1 MSDPFNSIRSL
12 VPKRSRRTL
21 VDERC
26 FDYDIGQAIPVE
38 FRDMVP
44 GDNFKIYFN
53 VINRFKPLVSPT
65 MGKLDF
71 WVFYFFVPY
80 RNLDSNFERGITGG
94 DDEDLDEEG
103 NPISFDYTFPTLG
116 SDFSS
121 SDVQTV
127 KKYSLLD
134 YAGLPVGLK
143 TDSAIAKLTT
153 DYYVRAYHSIYNE
166 WFRDENLQR
175 KRKLMVTKRD
185 FDDSIAPSTDVDKE
199 EYGIFNVAWK
209 KDYFTSA
216 LLSQQKGIAPSLP
229 LSGQLPVWTSLATFG
244 SSKESSGGSINFVDS
259 LQYRNMATPSQSIG
273 RFLTTFQTSN
283 SDELNVLSPNSFAR
297 IATKDNVGNPIPE
310 DPKSSFFVRLQDGT
324 TFDVSEL
331 RTVIQIQ
338 KILERAN
345 RTGSRYT
352 EYLRSFF
359 SVSPKDSR
367 LQRPEFIGARKVPVV
382 INEVL
387 QTSET
392 TDTSA
397 QGTQAGHGISVAS
410 NYVGKYFAEEYGCLV
425 GIAFCR
431 PTPLYTQGINRQWFK
446 KSRYDFYLPQLCNL
460 SEQGIYA
467 GELYVDNT
475 DADTGIWGFQGR
487 WNEMRAGTS
496 LACGAMRDTYAYW
509 NFSRHFDKRPELDS
523 DFIEC
528 KPAETKKIYAV
539 QSEPGIIC
547 QFATVLDAVRPI
559 TAYPEPGR
567 MDHDM

>member
-21 VDERC
+21 VDERS

-53 VINRFKPLVSPT
+53 VINRFKPLVSPV

-71 WVFYFFVPY
+71 WAFYFFVPY
-80 RNLDSNFERGITGG
+80 RNLDPNFERGITGG

-103 NPISFDYTFPTLG
+103 NPVAFDYSFPSIG
-116 SDFSS
+116 SNFSDA
-121 SDVQTV
+121 DVQTV
-127 KKYSLLD
+127 KKYSLMD
-134 YAGLPVGLK
+134 YAGLPIGL
-143 TDSAIAKLTT
+143 TSNSPIAKMCT
-153 DYYVRAYHSIYNE
+153 DYFIRAYHSIYNE

-185 FDDSIAPSTDVDKE
+185 FDNSLVPSTTVDQE

-229 LSGQLPVWTSLATFG
+229 LSGELPVWFDYKQVG
-244 SSKESSGGSINFVDS
+244 SSNGDPLPANGTNFLNAS
-259 LQYRNMATPSQSIG
+259 YSPTG
-273 RFLTTFQTSN
+273 SN
-283 SDELNVLSPNSFAR
+283 SGDKRAYAWAASDPDGTVRILSP
-297 IATKDNVGNPIPE
+297 KDLKVK
-310 DPKSSFFVRLQDGT
+310 DSDTSMLSVKLADAT

-387 QTSET
+387 QTSQT
-392 TDTSA
+392 TDSSA

-425 GIAFCR
+425 GIVFCR
-431 PTPLYTQGINRQWFK
+431 PTPLYTQGVNRQWLK

-460 SEQGIYA
+460 SEQGVYA

-475 DADTGIWGFQGR
+475 EDDTKIWGFQGR

-496 LACGAMRDTYAYW
+496 LACGAMRDTYAFW
-509 NFSRHFDKRPELDS
+509 NFSRHFDKRPELDA

-528 KPAETKKIYAV
+528 KPGESKKIYAV

-547 QFATVLDAVRPI
+547 QFATILDAVRPI

>member
-21 VDERC
+21 VDERS

-53 VINRFKPLVSPT
+53 VINRFKPLVSPV

-80 RNLDSNFERGITGG
+80 RILDPNFERGITGG

-103 NPISFDYTFPTLG
+103 NPVAFDYTFPTIG
-116 SDFSS
+116 SAFSDT
-121 SDVQTV
+121 DVQTV
-127 KKYSLLD
+127 KKYSLMD
-134 YAGLPVGLK
+134 YAGLPVGL
-143 TDSAIAKLTT
+143 TSNSPIAKMCT
-153 DYYVRAYHSIYNE
+153 DYFIRAYHASFNE

-175 KRKLMVTKRD
+175 KRKLVVTKRD
-185 FDDSIAPSTDVDKE
+185 FDSSVTPSTDVGKE

-229 LSGQLPVWTSLATFG
+229 LSGQLPVYTYYVDKGKAYTSVPSPTLQRHDYVDNATKFD
-244 SSKESSGGSINFVDS
+244 KTIFFADKASGGSTAANI
-259 LQYRNMATPSQSIG
+259 
-273 RFLTTFQTSN
+273 
-283 SDELNVLSPNSFAR
+283 LSPRNFAPNY
-297 IATKDNVGNPIPE
+297 ADGKGNI
-310 DPKSSFFVRLQDGT
+310 SSAFYVKLEDGT

-331 RTVIQIQ
+331 RTVIQVQ

-387 QTSET
+387 QTSQT
-392 TDTSA
+392 TDSSA

-431 PTPLYTQGINRQWFK
+431 PTPLYTQGVNRQWFK

-460 SEQGIYA
+460 SEQGIYS

-475 DADTGIWGFQGR
+475 EADTKIWGFQGR

-496 LACGAMRDTYAYW
+496 LACGSMRDTYAYW
-509 NFSRHFDKRPELDS
+509 NFSRHFDSRPELDA

-528 KPAETKKIYAV
+528 KPSESKKIYAV

-547 QFATVLDAVRPI
+547 QFATILDAVRPI

>member
-1 MSDPFNSIRSL
+1 MNDPFNSIRSL

-21 VDERC
+21 VDERS

-53 VINRFKPLVSPT
+53 VINRFKPLVSPV

-71 WVFYFFVPY
+71 WAFYFFVPY

-103 NPISFDYTFPTLG
+103 NPVAFDYAFPSIG
-116 SDFSS
+116 SRFSDT
-121 SDVQTV
+121 DVQTV
-127 KKYSLLD
+127 KKYSLMD
-134 YAGLPVGLK
+134 YAGLPIGL
-143 TDSAIAKLTT
+143 TSNSPIAKMCT
-153 DYYVRAYHSIYNE
+153 DYFIRAYHSIYNE

-185 FDDSIAPSTDVDKE
+185 FDNSLVPSTTVDQE

-216 LLSQQKGIAPSLP
+216 LLSQQKGVAPSLP
-229 LSGQLPVWTSLATFG
+229 LSGELPVWFNYKQVGTSNGDPLPANGTNFLNASYSPTGSNSGDKRAYAWAASSSDAT
-244 SSKESSGGSINFVDS
+244 V
-259 LQYRNMATPSQSIG
+259 
-273 RFLTTFQTSN
+273 RFLSPKDLKVNDSDTSM
-283 SDELNVLSPNSFAR
+283 LSVKLAD
-297 IATKDNVGNPIPE
+297 A
-310 DPKSSFFVRLQDGT
+310 T

-387 QTSET
+387 QTSQT
-392 TDTSA
+392 TDSSA

-410 NYVGKYFAEEYGCLV
+410 NYVGKYFADEYGCLV
-425 GIAFCR
+425 GIVFCR
-431 PTPLYTQGINRQWFK
+431 PTPLYTQGVNRQWFK

-467 GELYVDNT
+467 GEIYVDNT
-475 DADTGIWGFQGR
+475 EDDTKIWGFQGR

-509 NFSRHFDKRPELDS
+509 NFSRHFDSRPELDA

-528 KPAETKKIYAV
+528 KPSESKKIYAV

-547 QFATVLDAVRPI
+547 QFATILDAVRPI

>member
-21 VDERC
+21 VDERS

-53 VINRFKPLVSPT
+53 VINRFKPLVSPV

-80 RNLDSNFERGITGG
+80 RNLDVNFERGITGG
-94 DDEDLDEEG
+94 DDEDLDDEG
-103 NPISFDYTFPTLG
+103 NPVAFDYTFPSIG
-116 SDFSS
+116 SNFS
-121 SDVQTV
+121 DTNVQTV
-127 KKYSLLD
+127 KKYSLMD
-134 YAGLPVGLK
+134 YAGLPIGL
-143 TDSAIAKLTT
+143 TSNSPIAKMCT
-153 DYYVRAYHSIYNE
+153 DYFIRAYHSIYNE

-185 FDDSIAPSTDVDKE
+185 FDDSIAPSTTVDEE

-229 LSGQLPVWTSLATFG
+229 LSGQLPVWTSFG
-244 SSKESSGGSINFVDS
+244 VGSRTDTSSIVGNMSYFYSNVMIPSGESSGDNW
-259 LQYRNMATPSQSIG
+259 
-273 RFLTTFQTSN
+273 LTGLAST
-283 SDELNVLSPNSFAR
+283 EHPKKLPVLSP
-297 IATKDNVGNPIPE
+297 KDFKNNKIDGDGN
-310 DPKSSFFVRLQDGT
+310 FFVKLEDGT

-359 SVSPKDSR
+359 SVSPKDAR

-387 QTSET
+387 QTSQT

-431 PTPLYTQGINRQWFK
+431 PTPLYTQGVNRQWFK

-475 DADTGIWGFQGR
+475 EDDTKIWGFQGR

-509 NFSRHFDKRPELDS
+509 NFSRHFDNRPELDA

-528 KPAETKKIYAV
+528 KPGESKKIYAV

-547 QFATVLDAVRPI
+547 QFATILDAVRPI

>member
-21 VDERC
+21 VDERS

-44 GDNFKIYFN
+44 GDNFKVYFN
-53 VINRFKPLVSPT
+53 VINRFKPLVSPV

-71 WVFYFFVPY
+71 WAFYFFVPY
-80 RNLDSNFERGITGG
+80 RNLDPNFERGITGG

-103 NPISFDYTFPTLG
+103 NPVAFDYTFPSIG
-116 SDFSS
+116 SNFS
-121 SDVQTV
+121 DANVQIV
-127 KKYSLLD
+127 KKYSLMD
-134 YAGLPVGLK
+134 YAGLPIGL
-143 TDSAIAKLTT
+143 TSNSPIAKMCT
-153 DYYVRAYHSIYNE
+153 DYFIRAYHSIYNE

-185 FDDSIAPSTDVDKE
+185 FDNSLVPSTAVDEE

-229 LSGQLPVWTSLATFG
+229 LSGDLPVYFSVGNTIPTDDTPVFATSYYPSGVSLNSPNQAATR
-244 SSKESSGGSINFVDS
+244 SGVSVVAGGAGFKTYVDS
-259 LQYRNMATPSQSIG
+259 RVT
-273 RFLTTFQTSN
+273 
-283 SDELNVLSPNSFAR
+283 VPNSAV
-297 IATKDNVGNPIPE
+297 KGNPST
-310 DPKSSFFVRLQDGT
+310 SSSVVNGLVRLNDGT

-387 QTSET
+387 QTSQT
-392 TDTSA
+392 TDSSA
-397 QGTQAGHGISVAS
+397 QGTQAGHGISIAS

-425 GIAFCR
+425 GIVFCR
-431 PTPLYTQGINRQWFK
+431 PTPLYTQGVNRQWFK

-475 DADTGIWGFQGR
+475 EDDTKIWGFQGR

-509 NFSRHFDKRPELDS
+509 NFSRHFDSRPELDA

-528 KPAETKKIYAV
+528 KPSESKKIYAV

-547 QFATVLDAVRPI
+547 QFATILDAVRPI

>member
-21 VDERC
+21 VDERS

-53 VINRFKPLVSPT
+53 VINRFKPLVSPV

-71 WVFYFFVPY
+71 WAFYFFVPY

-94 DDEDLDEEG
+94 DDEDLDDEG
-103 NPISFDYTFPTLG
+103 NPVAFDYTFPGIG
-116 SDFSS
+116 SNFS
-121 SDVQTV
+121 DTNVQTV
-127 KKYSLLD
+127 KKYSLMD
-134 YAGLPVGLK
+134 YAGLPIGL
-143 TDSAIAKLTT
+143 TSNSPIAKMCT
-153 DYYVRAYHSIYNE
+153 DYFIRAYHSIYNE

-185 FDDSIAPSTDVDKE
+185 FDNSLVPSTTVDEE

-229 LSGQLPVWTSLATFG
+229 LSGDLPVYFSVGNTIPTDDTPVFATSYYP
-244 SSKESSGGSINFVDS
+244 SGVSLNSPNQASTRSGVSVVAGGTGFKTYVDS
-259 LQYRNMATPSQSIG
+259 RVT
-273 RFLTTFQTSN
+273 
-283 SDELNVLSPNSFAR
+283 VPNSGV
-297 IATKDNVGNPIPE
+297 KG
-310 DPKSSFFVRLQDGT
+310 DPGTSSSVVNGLVRLNDGT

-387 QTSET
+387 QTSQT
-392 TDTSA
+392 TDSSA

-425 GIAFCR
+425 GIVFCR
-431 PTPLYTQGINRQWFK
+431 PTPLYTQGVNRQWFK

-475 DADTGIWGFQGR
+475 EDDTKIWGFQGR

-509 NFSRHFDKRPELDS
+509 NFSRHFDSRPELDA

-528 KPAETKKIYAV
+528 KPSESKKIYAV

-547 QFATVLDAVRPI
+547 QFATILDAVRPI

>member
-21 VDERC
+21 VDERS

-53 VINRFKPLVSPT
+53 VINRFKPLVSPV

-103 NPISFDYTFPTLG
+103 NPVAFDYTFPCIG
-116 SDFSS
+116 SNFS
-121 SDVQTV
+121 DTNVQTV
-127 KKYSLLD
+127 KKYSLMD
-134 YAGLPVGLK
+134 YAGLPVGL
-143 TDSAIAKLTT
+143 TSNSPIAKMCT
-153 DYYVRAYHSIYNE
+153 DYFIRAYHSIYNE

-185 FDDSIAPSTDVDKE
+185 FDDSLVPSTTVDEE

-229 LSGQLPVWTSLATFG
+229 LSGQLPVYTSFG
-244 SSKESSGGSINFVDS
+244 VGSKTDSSVIAGNLSYLYTNVMVPSGAASGD
-259 LQYRNMATPSQSIG
+259 AW
-273 RFLTTFQTSN
+273 LTGISTTEN
-283 SDELNVLSPNSFAR
+283 TKKAPILSP
-297 IATKDNVGNPIPE
+297 KDFKNNKLEGDGN
-310 DPKSSFFVRLQDGT
+310 FFVKLEDGT

-387 QTSET
+387 QTSQT

-431 PTPLYTQGINRQWFK
+431 PTPLYTQGVNRQWLK

-475 DADTGIWGFQGR
+475 DKDTEIWGFQGR

-496 LACGAMRDTYAYW
+496 LACGSMRDTYAYW
-509 NFSRHFDKRPELDS
+509 NFSRHFDSRPELDA

-528 KPAETKKIYAV
+528 KPSESKKIYAV

-547 QFATVLDAVRPI
+547 QFATILDAVRPI

>member
-21 VDERC
+21 VDERS

-38 FRDMVP
+38 LRDMVP

-53 VINRFKPLVSPT
+53 VINRFKPLVSPV

-71 WVFYFFVPY
+71 WAFYFFVPY

-94 DDEDLDEEG
+94 DDEDLDDEG
-103 NPISFDYTFPTLG
+103 NPVAFDYTFPSIG
-116 SDFSS
+116 SSFSDA
-121 SDVQTV
+121 DVQTV
-127 KKYSLLD
+127 KKYSLMD
-134 YAGLPVGLK
+134 YAGLPIGL
-143 TDSAIAKLTT
+143 TSNSPIAKMCT
-153 DYYVRAYHSIYNE
+153 DYFIRAYHSIYNE

-185 FDDSIAPSTDVDKE
+185 FDNSIVPSTDVDKE

-229 LSGQLPVWTSLATFG
+229 LSGDLPVYFSVGNTIPSVDTPVFATSYYPNGVSLNSPNQAATRAGVSVLA
-244 SSKESSGGSINFVDS
+244 GGNGFKTYVDS
-259 LQYRNMATPSQSIG
+259 RVT
-273 RFLTTFQTSN
+273 
-283 SDELNVLSPNSFAR
+283 VPNSG
-297 IATKDNVGNPIPE
+297 VQG
-310 DPKSSFFVRLQDGT
+310 DPGTSSSVVNGLVRLNDGT

-387 QTSET
+387 QTSQT
-392 TDTSA
+392 TDSSA

-425 GIAFCR
+425 GIVFCR
-431 PTPLYTQGINRQWFK
+431 PTPLYTQGVNRQWFK

-475 DADTGIWGFQGR
+475 EDDTAIWGFQGR

-509 NFSRHFDKRPELDS
+509 NFSRHFDSRPELDA

-528 KPAETKKIYAV
+528 KPSESKKIYAV

-547 QFATVLDAVRPI
+547 QFATILDAVRPI

>member
-12 VPKRSRRTL
+12 VPKRSRRTI
-21 VDERC
+21 VDEKS

-38 FRDMVP
+38 CRDCVP
-44 GDNFKIYFN
+44 GDNLKIYFN

-80 RNLDSNFERGITGG
+80 RNLDTNFERGITGG

-103 NPISFDYTFPTLG
+103 NPVAFDYKFPTLADSFG
-116 SDFSS
+116 DSS
-121 SDVQTV
+121 PQTV

-134 YAGLPVGLK
+134 YLSLPVGL
-143 TDSAIAKLTT
+143 TSNSAIAKMCT
-153 DYYVRAYHSIYNE
+153 DYYIRAYNSIYNE

-185 FDDSIAPSTDVDKE
+185 FDSSLTPSTDTDKE
-199 EYGIFNVAWK
+199 NYGIFNVAWK

-229 LSGQLPVWTSLATFG
+229 LSGMLPISTDLVLKAANLSGRIADANFSEWTLPDG
-244 SSKESSGGSINFVDS
+244 SSRYYVNGFKEDASPSRPISVVNPGQFQYEGSPGS
-259 LQYRNMATPSQSIG
+259 H
-273 RFLTTFQTSN
+273 
-283 SDELNVLSPNSFAR
+283 
-297 IATKDNVGNPIPE
+297 
-310 DPKSSFFVRLQDGT
+310 FFVKLEDGT

-392 TDTSA
+392 TNSSA
-397 QGTQAGHGISVAS
+397 QGTQSGHGINIAS
-410 NYVGKYFAEEYGCLV
+410 NYVGKYFVEEYGCLM

-431 PTPLYTQGINRQWFK
+431 PTPLYTQGISRQWFK
-446 KSRYDFYLPQLCNL
+446 QSRYDFYLPQLCNL
-460 SEQGIYA
+460 SEQGVYA
-467 GELYVDNT
+467 GEIYVDNT
-475 DADTGIWGFQGR
+475 EADTEIWGFQGR

-496 LACGAMRDTYAYW
+496 FACGAMRDTYAYW
-509 NFSRHFDKRPELDS
+509 NFSRHFDERPQLDA

>member
-1 MSDPFNSIRSL
+1 MSDPFTSIRSL

-21 VDERC
+21 VDERS

-53 VINRFKPLVSPT
+53 VINRFKPLVSPV

-80 RNLDSNFERGITGG
+80 RILDINFERGITGG

-103 NPISFDYTFPTLG
+103 NPVSFDYTFPTIG
-116 SDFSS
+116 SAFSDD
-121 SDVQTV
+121 DVQTV
-127 KKYSLLD
+127 KKYSLMD
-134 YAGLPVGLK
+134 YAGLPVGL
-143 TDSAIAKLTT
+143 TSNSPIAKMCT
-153 DYYVRAYHSIYNE
+153 DYFIRAYHASFNE

-185 FDDSIAPSTDVDKE
+185 FDNFVTPSTDVDKE

-229 LSGQLPVWTSLATFG
+229 LSGQLPVYTYYVDKGNAYTTVG
-244 SSKESSGGSINFVDS
+244 SSHTLDRYDFVDD
-259 LQYRNMATPSQSIG
+259 ATKFDKTILFASKA
-273 RFLTTFQTSN
+273 
-283 SDELNVLSPNSFAR
+283 SDGSRAANILSPKNFAPNYADGKGNINSAFYV
-297 IATKDNVGNPIPE
+297 KLE
-310 DPKSSFFVRLQDGT
+310 DGT

-331 RTVIQIQ
+331 RTVIQVQ

-387 QTSET
+387 QTSQT
-392 TDTSA
+392 TDSSA

-431 PTPLYTQGINRQWFK
+431 PTPLYTQGVNRQWIK

-460 SEQGIYA
+460 SEQGIYS

-475 DADTGIWGFQGR
+475 DKDTEIWGFQGR

-496 LACGAMRDTYAYW
+496 LACGSMRDTYAYW
-509 NFSRHFDKRPELDS
+509 NFSRHFDSRPELDA

-528 KPAETKKIYAV
+528 KPSESKKIYAV

-547 QFATVLDAVRPI
+547 QFATILDAVRPI

>member
-21 VDERC
+21 VDERS

-44 GDNFKIYFN
+44 GDNFRIYFN
-53 VINRFKPLVSPT
+53 VINRFKPLVSPV
-65 MGKLDF
+65 MGRLDF
-71 WVFYFFVPY
+71 WAFYFFVPY

-103 NPISFDYTFPTLG
+103 NPIAFDYTFPSIG
-116 SDFSS
+116 SNFLDT
-121 SDVQTV
+121 DVQTV
-127 KKYSLLD
+127 KKYSLMD
-134 YAGLPVGLK
+134 YSGLPVGL
-143 TDSAIAKLTT
+143 TSNSPIAKMCT
-153 DYYVRAYHSIYNE
+153 DYFIRAYHSIYNE

-185 FDDSIAPSTDVDKE
+185 FDNSLVPSTTVDQE

-229 LSGQLPVWTSLATFG
+229 LSGDLPVYFSVGNTIPTDDTPVFATSYYP
-244 SSKESSGGSINFVDS
+244 SGVSLNSPNQASTRAGVSVVAGGTGFKTYVDS
-259 LQYRNMATPSQSIG
+259 RVT
-273 RFLTTFQTSN
+273 
-283 SDELNVLSPNSFAR
+283 VPNSGV
-297 IATKDNVGNPIPE
+297 KG
-310 DPKSSFFVRLQDGT
+310 DPGTSSSVVNGLVRLNDGT

-367 LQRPEFIGARKVPVV
+367 LQRPEFIGARKVPVI

-387 QTSET
+387 QTSQT

-397 QGTQAGHGISVAS
+397 QGTQAGHGISIAS

-425 GIAFCR
+425 GIIFCR
-431 PTPLYTQGINRQWFK
+431 PTPLYTQGVNRQWFK

-475 DADTGIWGFQGR
+475 EDDTKIWGFQGR

-509 NFSRHFDKRPELDS
+509 NFSRHFDSRPELDA

-528 KPAETKKIYAV
+528 KPSESKKIYAV

-547 QFATVLDAVRPI
+547 QFATILDAVRPI

>member
-21 VDERC
+21 VDERS

-53 VINRFKPLVSPT
+53 VINRFKPLVSPV

-71 WVFYFFVPY
+71 WAFYFFVPY

-103 NPISFDYTFPTLG
+103 NPVAFDYAFPSIG
-116 SDFSS
+116 SNFS
-121 SDVQTV
+121 DANVQTV
-127 KKYSLLD
+127 KKYSLMD
-134 YAGLPVGLK
+134 YAGLPIGL
-143 TDSAIAKLTT
+143 TSNSPIAKMCT
-153 DYYVRAYHSIYNE
+153 DYFIRAYHSIYNE

-185 FDDSIAPSTDVDKE
+185 FDNSVVPSTTVDQE

-216 LLSQQKGIAPSLP
+216 LLTQQKGIAPSLP
-229 LSGQLPVWTSLATFG
+229 LSGSLPVYWNANPDGITTGTFLGVQSSKASFDYGTTNIGANRTETKAGVNTDNAFKDTALYFRNTNVRTDFG
-244 SSKESSGGSINFVDS
+244 SLLAGQVKLE
-259 LQYRNMATPSQSIG
+259 
-273 RFLTTFQTSN
+273 
-283 SDELNVLSPNSFAR
+283 
-297 IATKDNVGNPIPE
+297 
-310 DPKSSFFVRLQDGT
+310 DGT

-387 QTSET
+387 QTSQT
-392 TDTSA
+392 TDSSA

-425 GIAFCR
+425 GIVFCR
-431 PTPLYTQGINRQWFK
+431 PTPLYTQGVNRQWFK

-460 SEQGIYA
+460 SEQGIYS

-475 DADTGIWGFQGR
+475 EDDTKIWGFQGR

-509 NFSRHFDKRPELDS
+509 NFSRHFDSRPELDA

-528 KPAETKKIYAV
+528 KPSESKKIYAV

-547 QFATVLDAVRPI
+547 QFATILDAVRPI

>member
-21 VDERC
+21 VDERS

-53 VINRFKPLVSPT
+53 VINRFKPLVSPV

-71 WVFYFFVPY
+71 WAFYFFVPY
-80 RNLDSNFERGITGG
+80 RNLDVNFERGITGG

-103 NPISFDYTFPTLG
+103 NPVAFDYTFPSIG
-116 SDFSS
+116 SNFS
-121 SDVQTV
+121 DANVQIV
-127 KKYSLLD
+127 KKYSLMD
-134 YAGLPVGLK
+134 YAGLPIGL
-143 TDSAIAKLTT
+143 TSNSPIAKMCT
-153 DYYVRAYHSIYNE
+153 DYFIRAYHSIYNE

-185 FDDSIAPSTDVDKE
+185 FDNSLVPSTTVDEE

-229 LSGQLPVWTSLATFG
+229 LSGQLPVYTSLVADAGGSVVLTSGTSSDFIAKFTANSQDFSGKKLLTTISG
-244 SSKESSGGSINFVDS
+244 SSSGSSARAFN
-259 LQYRNMATPSQSIG
+259 PSD
-273 RFLTTFQTSN
+273 FN
-283 SDELNVLSPNSFAR
+283 
-297 IATKDNVGNPIPE
+297 GNG
-310 DPKSSFFVRLQDGT
+310 DFFVKLQDGT
-324 TFDVSEL
+324 TFDVAEL

-387 QTSET
+387 QTSQT
-392 TDTSA
+392 TDSSA
-397 QGTQAGHGISVAS
+397 QGTQAGHGISIAS

-425 GIAFCR
+425 GIIFCR
-431 PTPLYTQGINRQWFK
+431 PTPLYTQGVNRQWFK

-475 DADTGIWGFQGR
+475 EDDTKIWGFQGR

-509 NFSRHFDKRPELDS
+509 NFSRHFDSRPELDA

-528 KPAETKKIYAV
+528 KPSESKKIYAV

-547 QFATVLDAVRPI
+547 QFATILDAVRPI

>member
-21 VDERC
+21 VDERS

-53 VINRFKPLVSPT
+53 VINRFKPLVSPV

-71 WVFYFFVPY
+71 WAFYFFVPY

-94 DDEDLDEEG
+94 DDEDLDDEG
-103 NPISFDYTFPTLG
+103 NPVAFDYSFPSIG
-116 SDFSS
+116 SSFSDT
-121 SDVQTV
+121 DVQTV
-127 KKYSLLD
+127 KKYSLMD
-134 YAGLPVGLK
+134 YAGLPIGL
-143 TDSAIAKLTT
+143 TSNSPIAKMCT
-153 DYYVRAYHSIYNE
+153 DYFIRAYHSIYNE

-185 FDDSIAPSTDVDKE
+185 FDNSIAPSTTVDQE

-229 LSGQLPVWTSLATFG
+229 LSGELPVWFNYKQVG
-244 SSKESSGGSINFVDS
+244 
-259 LQYRNMATPSQSIG
+259 
-273 RFLTTFQTSN
+273 TSN
-283 SDELNVLSPNSFAR
+283 NSPLPANGTNFLNASYSPTGSNSGDKRAYAFSVGDSDGSVRILSP
-297 IATKDNVGNPIPE
+297 KDLKVK
-310 DPKSSFFVRLQDGT
+310 DSDTSMLSVRLADAT

-387 QTSET
+387 QTSQT
-392 TDTSA
+392 TDSSA

-425 GIAFCR
+425 GIVFCR
-431 PTPLYTQGINRQWFK
+431 PTPLYTQGVNRQWFK

-475 DADTGIWGFQGR
+475 DKDIEIWGFQGR

-509 NFSRHFDKRPELDS
+509 NFSRHFDSRPELDA

-528 KPAETKKIYAV
+528 KPSESKKIYAV

-547 QFATVLDAVRPI
+547 QFATILDAVRPI

>member
-21 VDERC
+21 VDERS

-53 VINRFKPLVSPT
+53 VINRFKPLVSPV

-71 WVFYFFVPY
+71 LVFYFFVPY

-103 NPISFDYTFPTLG
+103 NPVAFDYTFPSIG
-116 SDFSS
+116 SNFS
-121 SDVQTV
+121 DTNVQTV
-127 KKYSLLD
+127 KKYSLMD
-134 YAGLPVGLK
+134 YAGLPIGL
-143 TDSAIAKLTT
+143 TSNSPIAKMCT
-153 DYYVRAYHSIYNE
+153 DYFIRAYHSIYNE

-185 FDDSIAPSTDVDKE
+185 FDNSLVPSTTVDEE

-229 LSGQLPVWTSLATFG
+229 LSGELPVWFNYKRVGTSNGDPLPANGTNFLNLAYSPTGSNSGDKRSYAFQASSPDASVYFLSPRDLKVKDDDTSL
-244 SSKESSGGSINFVDS
+244 
-259 LQYRNMATPSQSIG
+259 
-273 RFLTTFQTSN
+273 
-283 SDELNVLSPNSFAR
+283 LSVKLAD
-297 IATKDNVGNPIPE
+297 A
-310 DPKSSFFVRLQDGT
+310 T

-387 QTSET
+387 QTSQT

-431 PTPLYTQGINRQWFK
+431 PTPLYTQGVNRQWFK

-475 DADTGIWGFQGR
+475 DKDTEIWGFQGR

-509 NFSRHFDKRPELDS
+509 NFSRHFDSRPELDA

-528 KPAETKKIYAV
+528 KPSESKKIYAV

-547 QFATVLDAVRPI
+547 QFATILDAVRPI

>member
-21 VDERC
+21 VDERS

-53 VINRFKPLVSPT
+53 VINRFKPLVSPV

-103 NPISFDYTFPTLG
+103 NPVAFDYAFPSIG
-116 SDFSS
+116 SNFS
-121 SDVQTV
+121 DTNVQTV
-127 KKYSLLD
+127 KKYSLMD
-134 YAGLPVGLK
+134 YAGLPVGL
-143 TDSAIAKLTT
+143 TSNSPIAKMCT
-153 DYYVRAYHSIYNE
+153 DYFIRAYHNIYNE

-185 FDDSIAPSTDVDKE
+185 FDNSLVPSTTVDQE

-229 LSGQLPVWTSLATFG
+229 LSGDLPVYFSVGSEIPSVDTDVYATSYYSNGVSLNSPNQAGTRSGVSVLA
-244 SSKESSGGSINFVDS
+244 GGTGFKTYVDS
-259 LQYRNMATPSQSIG
+259 RVTI
-273 RFLTTFQTSN
+273 
-283 SDELNVLSPNSFAR
+283 PNSGV
-297 IATKDNVGNPIPE
+297 KGNPAT
-310 DPKSSFFVRLQDGT
+310 SSAVVNGLVRLNDGT

-387 QTSET
+387 QTSQT

-431 PTPLYTQGINRQWFK
+431 PTPLYTQGVNRQWFK

-475 DADTGIWGFQGR
+475 DKDIEIWGFQGR

-509 NFSRHFDKRPELDS
+509 NFSRHFDSRPELDA

-528 KPAETKKIYAV
+528 KPSESKKIYAV

-547 QFATVLDAVRPI
+547 QFATILDAVRPI

>member
-21 VDERC
+21 VDERS

-53 VINRFKPLVSPT
+53 VINRFKPLVSPV

-71 WVFYFFVPY
+71 WAFYFFVPY

-103 NPISFDYTFPTLG
+103 NPVAFDYSFPSIG
-116 SDFSS
+116 SNFSDA
-121 SDVQTV
+121 DVQTV
-127 KKYSLLD
+127 KKYSLMD
-134 YAGLPVGLK
+134 YAGLPVGL
-143 TDSAIAKLTT
+143 TSNSPIAKMCT
-153 DYYVRAYHSIYNE
+153 DYFIRAYHSIYND

-175 KRKLMVTKRD
+175 KRKLKVTKRD
-185 FDDSIAPSTDVDKE
+185 FDDSLVPSTTVDEE

-229 LSGQLPVWTSLATFG
+229 LSGQLPVYTSFG
-244 SSKESSGGSINFVDS
+244 VGSKTDTSSIAGNLSYLFSNVMVPSGASSGDDW
-259 LQYRNMATPSQSIG
+259 
-273 RFLTTFQTSN
+273 LTGISTT
-283 SDELNVLSPNSFAR
+283 EHPKKAPILSP
-297 IATKDNVGNPIPE
+297 KDFKNNKLDGDGN
-310 DPKSSFFVRLQDGT
+310 FFVKLEDGT

-387 QTSET
+387 QTSQT
-392 TDTSA
+392 TDSSA

-425 GIAFCR
+425 GIVFCR
-431 PTPLYTQGINRQWFK
+431 PTPLYTQGVNRQWFK

-475 DADTGIWGFQGR
+475 DKDTEIWGFQGR

-509 NFSRHFDKRPELDS
+509 NFSRHFDSRPELDA

-528 KPAETKKIYAV
+528 KPSESKKIYAV

-547 QFATVLDAVRPI
+547 QFATILDAVRPI

>member
-21 VDERC
+21 VDERS

-53 VINRFKPLVSPT
+53 VINRFKPLVSPV

-71 WVFYFFVPY
+71 WAFYFFVPY
-80 RNLDSNFERGITGG
+80 RNLDPNFERGITGG

-103 NPISFDYTFPTLG
+103 NPVAFDYTFPGIG
-116 SDFSS
+116 SNFS
-121 SDVQTV
+121 DTNVQTV
-127 KKYSLLD
+127 KKYSLMD
-134 YAGLPVGLK
+134 YAGLPVGL
-143 TDSAIAKLTT
+143 TSNSPIAKMCT
-153 DYYVRAYHSIYNE
+153 DYFIRAYHSIYNE

-185 FDDSIAPSTDVDKE
+185 FDDSITPSTTVDQE

-229 LSGQLPVWTSLATFG
+229 LSGDLPVYFSVGNDIPSVDTDVYATSYYQNGVSLNSPNQAATRSGVSVLA
-244 SSKESSGGSINFVDS
+244 GGTGFKTYVDS
-259 LQYRNMATPSQSIG
+259 RVS
-273 RFLTTFQTSN
+273 
-283 SDELNVLSPNSFAR
+283 VPNSGV
-297 IATKDNVGNPIPE
+297 KG
-310 DPKSSFFVRLQDGT
+310 DPSTSSSVVNGLVRLNDGT

-359 SVSPKDSR
+359 SVSPKDAR

-387 QTSET
+387 QTSQT

-431 PTPLYTQGINRQWFK
+431 PTPLYTQGVNRQWLK

-475 DADTGIWGFQGR
+475 DDDTKIWGFQGR

-509 NFSRHFDKRPELDS
+509 NFSRHFDSRPELDA

-528 KPAETKKIYAV
+528 KPSESKKIYAV

-547 QFATVLDAVRPI
+547 HFATILDAVRPI

>member
-21 VDERC
+21 VDERS

-44 GDNFKIYFN
+44 GDNVKVYFN
-53 VINRFKPLVSPT
+53 VINRFKPLVSPV

-71 WVFYFFVPY
+71 WAFYFFVPY

-103 NPISFDYTFPTLG
+103 NPVSFDYSFPSIG
-116 SDFSS
+116 SNFSDA
-121 SDVQTV
+121 DVQIV
-127 KKYSLLD
+127 KKYSLMD
-134 YAGLPVGLK
+134 YAGLPIGLA
-143 TDSAIAKLTT
+143 SNSPIAKMCT
-153 DYYVRAYHSIYNE
+153 DYFIRAYHSIYNE

-185 FDDSIAPSTDVDKE
+185 FDNSLVPSTTVDQE

-229 LSGQLPVWTSLATFG
+229 LSGSLPVYWNANPDGINTGTFLGVQSSSKASFEYGTTNIGADRDETQAGVNTDNAFKDTALYFRNTNVRSNFG
-244 SSKESSGGSINFVDS
+244 SLLAGQVKLE
-259 LQYRNMATPSQSIG
+259 
-273 RFLTTFQTSN
+273 
-283 SDELNVLSPNSFAR
+283 
-297 IATKDNVGNPIPE
+297 
-310 DPKSSFFVRLQDGT
+310 DGT

-387 QTSET
+387 QTSQT
-392 TDTSA
+392 TDSSA
-397 QGTQAGHGISVAS
+397 QGTQAGHGISIAS
-410 NYVGKYFAEEYGCLV
+410 NYVGKYFVEEYGCLV
-425 GIAFCR
+425 GIIFCR
-431 PTPLYTQGINRQWFK
+431 PTPLYTQGVNRQWFK

-475 DADTGIWGFQGR
+475 EDDTKIWGFQGR

-509 NFSRHFDKRPELDS
+509 NFSRHFDSRPELDA

-528 KPAETKKIYAV
+528 KPSESKKIYAV

-547 QFATVLDAVRPI
+547 QFATILDAVRPI

>member
-21 VDERC
+21 VDERS

-53 VINRFKPLVSPT
+53 VINRFKPLVSPV

-71 WVFYFFVPY
+71 WAFYFFVPY
-80 RNLDSNFERGITGG
+80 RNLDPNFERGITGG

-103 NPISFDYTFPTLG
+103 NPVAFDYSFPSIG
-116 SDFSS
+116 SNFS
-121 SDVQTV
+121 DANVQIV
-127 KKYSLLD
+127 KKYSLMD
-134 YAGLPVGLK
+134 YAGLPIGLA
-143 TDSAIAKLTT
+143 SNSPIAKMCT
-153 DYYVRAYHSIYNE
+153 DYFIRAYHSIYNE

-185 FDDSIAPSTDVDKE
+185 FDNSLVPSTTVDQE

-229 LSGQLPVWTSLATFG
+229 LSGQLPVYTYYVDNGNSYTSVNNANSFNRYDYTDEATKFPDKKIFFMDKVSNG
-244 SSKESSGGSINFVDS
+244 SVSSNF
-259 LQYRNMATPSQSIG
+259 
-273 RFLTTFQTSN
+273 
-283 SDELNVLSPNSFAR
+283 LSPKNFAPNYANGKGTINSAFYV
-297 IATKDNVGNPIPE
+297 KLE
-310 DPKSSFFVRLQDGT
+310 DGT

-387 QTSET
+387 QTSQT
-392 TDTSA
+392 TDSSA

-425 GIAFCR
+425 GIVFCR
-431 PTPLYTQGINRQWFK
+431 PTPLYTQGVNRQWFK

-475 DADTGIWGFQGR
+475 EDDTKIWGFQGR

-496 LACGAMRDTYAYW
+496 FACGAMRDTYAYW
-509 NFSRHFDKRPELDS
+509 NFSRHFDSRPELDA

-528 KPAETKKIYAV
+528 KPSESKKIYAV

-547 QFATVLDAVRPI
+547 QFATILDAVRPI

>member
-21 VDERC
+21 VDERS

-44 GDNFKIYFN
+44 GDNIKIYFN
-53 VINRFKPLVSPT
+53 VINRFKPLVSPV

-103 NPISFDYTFPTLG
+103 NPVAFDYTFPSIG
-116 SDFSS
+116 SNFS
-121 SDVQTV
+121 DTNVQTV
-127 KKYSLLD
+127 KKYSLMD
-134 YAGLPVGLK
+134 YAGLPVGL
-143 TDSAIAKLTT
+143 TSNSPIAKMCT
-153 DYYVRAYHSIYNE
+153 DYFIRAYHSIYNE

-185 FDDSIAPSTDVDKE
+185 FDDSLVPSTTVDKE

-229 LSGQLPVWTSLATFG
+229 LSGQLPVYTYYVDKGNAYSSVNSANSFNRHDYNDEATKFPDKTIFFMDKG
-244 SSKESSGGSINFVDS
+244 SNGSTDANF
-259 LQYRNMATPSQSIG
+259 
-273 RFLTTFQTSN
+273 
-283 SDELNVLSPNSFAR
+283 LSPRNFAPNYVDG
-297 IATKDNVGNPIPE
+297 KGNIDSAFYVKLE
-310 DPKSSFFVRLQDGT
+310 DGT

-367 LQRPEFIGARKVPVV
+367 LQRPEFIGARKVPIV

-387 QTSET
+387 QTSQT
-392 TDTSA
+392 TDSSA
-397 QGTQAGHGISVAS
+397 QGTQSGHGISVAS

-431 PTPLYTQGINRQWFK
+431 PTPLYTQGVNRQWFK

-475 DADTGIWGFQGR
+475 DKDTEIWGFQGR

-509 NFSRHFDKRPELDS
+509 NFSRHFDSRPELDA

-528 KPAETKKIYAV
+528 KPSESKKIYAV

-547 QFATVLDAVRPI
+547 QFATILDAVRPI

>member
-21 VDERC
+21 VDERS

-53 VINRFKPLVSPT
+53 VINRFKPLVSPV

-71 WVFYFFVPY
+71 WAFYFFVPY
-80 RNLDSNFERGITGG
+80 RNLDPNFERGITGG

-103 NPISFDYTFPTLG
+103 NPVAFDYSFPSVG
-116 SDFSS
+116 SSFSDD
-121 SDVQTV
+121 DVQTV
-127 KKYSLLD
+127 KKYSLMD
-134 YAGLPVGLK
+134 YAGLPIGL
-143 TDSAIAKLTT
+143 TSNSPIAKMCT
-153 DYYVRAYHSIYNE
+153 DYFIRAYHSIYNE

-185 FDDSIAPSTDVDKE
+185 FDNSLAPSTTVDKE

-229 LSGQLPVWTSLATFG
+229 LSGQLPVYTYYIDKGNAYTTVSSPTSFNRHDYNDEATKFDKTKFFMSKASNG
-244 SSKESSGGSINFVDS
+244 SVSANF
-259 LQYRNMATPSQSIG
+259 
-273 RFLTTFQTSN
+273 
-283 SDELNVLSPNSFAR
+283 LSPKDFAPNYDEGKGTINSAFYV
-297 IATKDNVGNPIPE
+297 KLE
-310 DPKSSFFVRLQDGT
+310 DGT

-387 QTSET
+387 QTSQT
-392 TDTSA
+392 TDSSA

-425 GIAFCR
+425 GIVFCR
-431 PTPLYTQGINRQWFK
+431 PTPLYTQGVNRQWFK
-446 KSRYDFYLPQLCNL
+446 KSRYDFYLPQLCSL

-475 DADTGIWGFQGR
+475 EDDTKIWGFQGR

-509 NFSRHFDKRPELDS
+509 NFSRHFDSRPELDA

-528 KPAETKKIYAV
+528 KPSESKKIYAV

-547 QFATVLDAVRPI
+547 QFATILDAVRPI

>member
-21 VDERC
+21 VDERS

-53 VINRFKPLVSPT
+53 VINRFKPLVSPV

-71 WVFYFFVPY
+71 WAFYFFVPY

-103 NPISFDYTFPTLG
+103 NPVAFDYTFPSIG
-116 SDFSS
+116 SNFS
-121 SDVQTV
+121 DTNVQTV
-127 KKYSLLD
+127 KKYSLMD
-134 YAGLPVGLK
+134 YAGLPVGL
-143 TDSAIAKLTT
+143 TSNSPIAKMCT
-153 DYYVRAYHSIYNE
+153 DYFIRAYHNIYNE

-185 FDDSIAPSTDVDKE
+185 FDNSLVPSTDVDEE

-229 LSGQLPVWTSLATFG
+229 LSGELPVWTRYALKG
-244 SSKESSGGSINFVDS
+244 SSADFSGNAFSSRETTRGGEMVTRVKYGSGASVGYNSVLNYSEFKGGDAQNPNFD
-259 LQYRNMATPSQSIG
+259 
-273 RFLTTFQTSN
+273 
-283 SDELNVLSPNSFAR
+283 
-297 IATKDNVGNPIPE
+297 GNFYVKLE
-310 DPKSSFFVRLQDGT
+310 DGT

-387 QTSET
+387 QTSQT

-410 NYVGKYFAEEYGCLV
+410 NYIGKYFAEEYGCLV
-425 GIAFCR
+425 GIVFCR
-431 PTPLYTQGINRQWFK
+431 PTPLYTQGVNRQWFK
-446 KSRYDFYLPQLCNL
+446 TSRYDFYLPQLCNL

-475 DADTGIWGFQGR
+475 DKDTKIWGFQGR

-509 NFSRHFDKRPELDS
+509 NFSRHFDSRPELDA

-528 KPAETKKIYAV
+528 KPSESKKIYAV

-547 QFATVLDAVRPI
+547 QFATILDAVRPI

>member
-21 VDERC
+21 VDERS

-53 VINRFKPLVSPT
+53 VINRFKPLVSPV
-65 MGKLDF
+65 MGRLDF
-71 WVFYFFVPY
+71 WAFYFFVPY
-80 RNLDSNFERGITGG
+80 RNLDVNFERGITGG

-103 NPISFDYTFPTLG
+103 NPIAFDYTFPSIG
-116 SDFSS
+116 SNFLDTN
-121 SDVQTV
+121 VQTV
-127 KKYSLLD
+127 KKYSLMD
-134 YAGLPVGLK
+134 YAGLPVGL
-143 TDSAIAKLTT
+143 TSNSPIAKMCT
-153 DYYVRAYHSIYNE
+153 DYFIRAYHSIYNE

-185 FDDSIAPSTDVDKE
+185 FDNSLVPSTTVDKE

-229 LSGQLPVWTSLATFG
+229 LSGDLPVYFSVGNTIPTVDTPVFATSYYPNGVSLNSPNQAATR
-244 SSKESSGGSINFVDS
+244 SGVSVVAGGTGFKTYVDS
-259 LQYRNMATPSQSIG
+259 RVT
-273 RFLTTFQTSN
+273 
-283 SDELNVLSPNSFAR
+283 VPNSGAS
-297 IATKDNVGNPIPE
+297 G
-310 DPKSSFFVRLQDGT
+310 DPSTSSSVVNGLVRLNDGT

-387 QTSET
+387 QTSQT

-425 GIAFCR
+425 GIVFCR
-431 PTPLYTQGINRQWFK
+431 PTPLYTQGVNRQWFK

-475 DADTGIWGFQGR
+475 EDDTKIWGFQGR

-496 LACGAMRDTYAYW
+496 LACGAMRDAYAYW
-509 NFSRHFDKRPELDS
+509 NFSRHFDSRPELDA

-528 KPAETKKIYAV
+528 KPSESKKIYAV

-547 QFATVLDAVRPI
+547 QFATILDAVRPI

>member
-21 VDERC
+21 VDERS

-53 VINRFKPLVSPT
+53 VINRFKPLVSPV

-71 WVFYFFVPY
+71 WAFYFFVPY

-103 NPISFDYTFPTLG
+103 NPVAFDYTFPSIG
-116 SDFSS
+116 SNFSDT
-121 SDVQTV
+121 DVQTV
-127 KKYSLLD
+127 KKYSLMD
-134 YAGLPVGLK
+134 YAGLPVGL
-143 TDSAIAKLTT
+143 TSNSPIAKMCT
-153 DYYVRAYHSIYNE
+153 DYFIRAYHSIYNE

-185 FDDSIAPSTDVDKE
+185 FDDSIVPSTTVDAE

-216 LLSQQKGIAPSLP
+216 LLSQQKGVAPSLP
-229 LSGQLPVWTSLATFG
+229 LSGELPVYFSVGNTIPSVDTPVFATSFFPNGVSLNSPNQAGTRAG
-244 SSKESSGGSINFVDS
+244 VSVVAGGNGFKTYVDS
-259 LQYRNMATPSQSIG
+259 RVT
-273 RFLTTFQTSN
+273 
-283 SDELNVLSPNSFAR
+283 VPNSGV
-297 IATKDNVGNPIPE
+297 KG
-310 DPKSSFFVRLQDGT
+310 DPSTSSSVVNGLVRLNDGT

-387 QTSET
+387 QTSQT
-392 TDTSA
+392 TDSSA
-397 QGTQAGHGISVAS
+397 QGTQAGHGISIAS

-425 GIAFCR
+425 GIVFCR
-431 PTPLYTQGINRQWFK
+431 PTPLYTQGVNRQWFK

-475 DADTGIWGFQGR
+475 EDDTKIWGFQGR

-496 LACGAMRDTYAYW
+496 LACGSMRDTYAYW
-509 NFSRHFDKRPELDS
+509 NFSRHFDSRPELDA

-528 KPAETKKIYAV
+528 KPSESKKIYAV

-547 QFATVLDAVRPI
+547 QFATILDAVRPI

>member
-21 VDERC
+21 VDERS

-53 VINRFKPLVSPT
+53 VINRFKPLVSPV

-103 NPISFDYTFPTLG
+103 NPVAFDYTFPSIG
-116 SDFSS
+116 SNFS
-121 SDVQTV
+121 DTNVQTV
-127 KKYSLLD
+127 KKYSLMD
-134 YAGLPVGLK
+134 YAGLPIGL
-143 TDSAIAKLTT
+143 TSNSPIAKMCT
-153 DYYVRAYHSIYNE
+153 DYFILAYHSIYNE

-175 KRKLMVTKRD
+175 KRKLIVTKRD
-185 FDDSIAPSTDVDKE
+185 FDNSLTPSTTVDEE

-229 LSGQLPVWTSLATFG
+229 LSGQLPVYTSLTVG
-244 SSKESSGGSINFVDS
+244 DS
-259 LQYRNMATPSQSIG
+259 SQSSSFEKIS
-273 RFLTTFQTSN
+273 TSGFI
-283 SDELNVLSPNSFAR
+283 P
-297 IATKDNVGNPIPE
+297 GNPGTYTNGFVTAIQSVISNANHHNAQVLNPNHF
-310 DPKSSFFVRLQDGT
+310 DGKNFFVKLEDGT

-387 QTSET
+387 QTSQT

-425 GIAFCR
+425 GIVFCR
-431 PTPLYTQGINRQWFK
+431 PTPLYTQGVNRQWFK

-475 DADTGIWGFQGR
+475 DKDTEIWGFQGR
-487 WNEMRAGTS
+487 WNEMRAGTN

-509 NFSRHFDKRPELDS
+509 NFSRHFDSRPELDA

-528 KPAETKKIYAV
+528 KPSESKKIYAV

-547 QFATVLDAVRPI
+547 QFATILDAVRPI

>member
-1 MSDPFNSIRSL
+1 MSDPFSSIRSL

-21 VDERC
+21 VDERS

-53 VINRFKPLVSPT
+53 VINRFKPLVSPV

-103 NPISFDYTFPTLG
+103 NPVVFDYTFPSIG
-116 SDFSS
+116 SSFS
-121 SDVQTV
+121 DANVQTV
-127 KKYSLLD
+127 KKYSLMD
-134 YAGLPVGLK
+134 YAGLPVGL
-143 TDSAIAKLTT
+143 TSNSPIAKMCT
-153 DYYVRAYHSIYNE
+153 DYFIRAYHSIYNE
-166 WFRDENLQR
+166 WFRDENLQK
-175 KRKLMVTKRD
+175 KRKLMVTERD
-185 FDDSIAPSTDVDKE
+185 FDNSLVPSTNVDE
-199 EYGIFNVAWK
+199 EQYGIFNVAWK

-216 LLSQQKGIAPSLP
+216 LLSQQKGVAPSLP
-229 LSGQLPVWTSLATFG
+229 LSGQLPVYTYYVDKGNVYSSVTGANSFNRYDYNDEATKFPDKTIFFMDKASNG
-244 SSKESSGGSINFVDS
+244 SQTANF
-259 LQYRNMATPSQSIG
+259 
-273 RFLTTFQTSN
+273 
-283 SDELNVLSPNSFAR
+283 LSPKSFAPNYVDGKGT
-297 IATKDNVGNPIPE
+297 IDSAFYVKLE
-310 DPKSSFFVRLQDGT
+310 DGT

-387 QTSET
+387 QTSQT
-392 TDTSA
+392 TDSSA
-397 QGTQAGHGISVAS
+397 QGTQAGHGISIAS
-410 NYVGKYFAEEYGCLV
+410 NYVGRYFAEEYGCLV

-467 GELYVDNT
+467 GEIYVDNT
-475 DADTGIWGFQGR
+475 EDDTEIWGFQGR

-509 NFSRHFDKRPELDS
+509 NFSRHFDSRPELDA

-528 KPAETKKIYAV
+528 KPSESKKIYAV

-547 QFATVLDAVRPI
+547 QFATILDAVRPI

>member
-21 VDERC
+21 VDERS

-53 VINRFKPLVSPT
+53 VINRFKPLVSPV

-80 RNLDSNFERGITGG
+80 RNLDPNFERGITGG

-103 NPISFDYTFPTLG
+103 NPIAFDYTFPSIG
-116 SDFSS
+116 SKFSDT
-121 SDVQTV
+121 DVQTV
-127 KKYSLLD
+127 KKYSLMD
-134 YAGLPVGLK
+134 YAGLPIGL
-143 TDSAIAKLTT
+143 TSNSPIAKMCT
-153 DYYVRAYHSIYNE
+153 DYFIRAYHSIYNE

-185 FDDSIAPSTDVDKE
+185 FDNSLVPSTTVDQE
-199 EYGIFNVAWK
+199 EYGIFNVSWK

-229 LSGQLPVWTSLATFG
+229 LSGELPVYFSVGNTIPSVDTPVFATSFFPNGVSLNSPNQAGTRAG
-244 SSKESSGGSINFVDS
+244 VSVVAGGNGFKTYVDS
-259 LQYRNMATPSQSIG
+259 RVT
-273 RFLTTFQTSN
+273 
-283 SDELNVLSPNSFAR
+283 VPNSGV
-297 IATKDNVGNPIPE
+297 KG
-310 DPKSSFFVRLQDGT
+310 DPSTSSSVVNGLVRLNDGT

-387 QTSET
+387 QTSQT
-392 TDTSA
+392 TDSSA

-425 GIAFCR
+425 GIVFCR
-431 PTPLYTQGINRQWFK
+431 PTPLYTQGVNRQWFK

-475 DADTGIWGFQGR
+475 EDDTKIWGFQGR

-496 LACGAMRDTYAYW
+496 LACGSMRDTYAYW
-509 NFSRHFDKRPELDS
+509 NFSRHFDSRPELDA

-528 KPAETKKIYAV
+528 KPSESKKIYAV

-547 QFATVLDAVRPI
+547 QFATILDAVRPI

>member
-21 VDERC
+21 VDERS

-53 VINRFKPLVSPT
+53 VINRFKPLVSPV

-71 WVFYFFVPY
+71 WAFYFFVPY
-80 RNLDSNFERGITGG
+80 RNLDPNFERGITGG

-103 NPISFDYTFPTLG
+103 NPVAFDYSFPSIG
-116 SDFSS
+116 SEFS
-121 SDVQTV
+121 DTNVQTV
-127 KKYSLLD
+127 KKYSLMD
-134 YAGLPVGLK
+134 YAGLPIGL
-143 TDSAIAKLTT
+143 TSNSPIAKMCT
-153 DYYVRAYHSIYNE
+153 DYFIRAYHSIYNE

-185 FDDSIAPSTDVDKE
+185 FDNSLVPSTTVDEE

-229 LSGQLPVWTSLATFG
+229 LSGDLPVYFSVGDTIPTVDTPVFATSYYPNGISLNSPNQAATRAG
-244 SSKESSGGSINFVDS
+244 VSVVAGGNGLKTYVDS
-259 LQYRNMATPSQSIG
+259 RVT
-273 RFLTTFQTSN
+273 
-283 SDELNVLSPNSFAR
+283 VPNSGV
-297 IATKDNVGNPIPE
+297 KG
-310 DPKSSFFVRLQDGT
+310 DPSTSSSVVNGLVRLNDGT

-367 LQRPEFIGARKVPVV
+367 LQRPEFIGARKVPIV

-387 QTSET
+387 QTSQT
-392 TDTSA
+392 TDSSA

-425 GIAFCR
+425 GIVFCR
-431 PTPLYTQGINRQWFK
+431 PTPLYTQGVNRQWFK

-475 DADTGIWGFQGR
+475 EDDTKIWGFQGR

-509 NFSRHFDKRPELDS
+509 NFSRHFDKRPELDA

-528 KPAETKKIYAV
+528 KPSESKKIYAV

>member
-21 VDERC
+21 VDERS

-53 VINRFKPLVSPT
+53 VINRFKPLVSPV

-71 WVFYFFVPY
+71 WAFYFFVPY

-103 NPISFDYTFPTLG
+103 NPVAFDYSFPNIG
-116 SDFSS
+116 SNFS
-121 SDVQTV
+121 DTNVQTV
-127 KKYSLLD
+127 KKYSLMD
-134 YAGLPVGLK
+134 YAGLPIGL
-143 TDSAIAKLTT
+143 TSNSPIAKMCT
-153 DYYVRAYHSIYNE
+153 DYFIRAYHSIYNE

-185 FDDSIAPSTDVDKE
+185 FDNSLVPSTTVDQE

-229 LSGQLPVWTSLATFG
+229 LSGDLPVYFSVGDAIPTVDTPVFATSYYPGGVSLNSPNQAATR
-244 SSKESSGGSINFVDS
+244 SGVSVVAGGNGFKTYVDS
-259 LQYRNMATPSQSIG
+259 RVTI
-273 RFLTTFQTSN
+273 
-283 SDELNVLSPNSFAR
+283 PNSGV
-297 IATKDNVGNPIPE
+297 KG
-310 DPKSSFFVRLQDGT
+310 DPSTSSSVVNGLVRLNDGT

-387 QTSET
+387 QTSQT
-392 TDTSA
+392 TDSSA

-425 GIAFCR
+425 GIVFCR

-475 DADTGIWGFQGR
+475 DDDTKIWGFQGR

-509 NFSRHFDKRPELDS
+509 NFSRHFDSRPELDA

-528 KPAETKKIYAV
+528 KPSESKKIYAV

-547 QFATVLDAVRPI
+547 QFATILDAVRPI

>member
-1 MSDPFNSIRSL
+1 MNDPFNSIRSL

-21 VDERC
+21 VDERS

-44 GDNFKIYFN
+44 GDNFKVYFN
-53 VINRFKPLVSPT
+53 VINRFKPLVSPV

-71 WVFYFFVPY
+71 WAFYFFVPY
-80 RNLDSNFERGITGG
+80 RNLDPNFERGITGG

-103 NPISFDYTFPTLG
+103 NPVVFDYSFPSIG
-116 SDFSS
+116 SNF
-121 SDVQTV
+121 SDVNVQIV
-127 KKYSLLD
+127 KKYSLMD
-134 YAGLPVGLK
+134 YAGLPIGLA
-143 TDSAIAKLTT
+143 SNSPIAKMCT
-153 DYYVRAYHSIYNE
+153 DYFIRAYHSIYNE

-185 FDDSIAPSTDVDKE
+185 FDNSLVPSTTVDQE

-229 LSGQLPVWTSLATFG
+229 LSGELPVYWTLN
-244 SSKESSGGSINFVDS
+244 SGV
-259 LQYRNMATPSQSIG
+259 
-273 RFLTTFQTSN
+273 N
-283 SDELNVLSPNSFAR
+283 SDGYGYGNFISG
-297 IATKDNVGNPIPE
+297 KDTVTHAQFGGVVDKYTVSADGTTLKHAPTYVYTDGSGSVGERPVSDDVMANINGL
-310 DPKSSFFVRLQDGT
+310 VRLQNGT

-387 QTSET
+387 QTSQT
-392 TDTSA
+392 TDSSA

-425 GIAFCR
+425 GIVFCR
-431 PTPLYTQGINRQWFK
+431 PTPLYTQGVNRQWFK

-475 DADTGIWGFQGR
+475 DDDTKIWGFQGR

-509 NFSRHFDKRPELDS
+509 NFSRHFDIRPELDA

-528 KPAETKKIYAV
+528 KPSESKKIYAV

-547 QFATVLDAVRPI
+547 QFATILDAVRPI

>member
-21 VDERC
+21 VDERS

-53 VINRFKPLVSPT
+53 VINRFKPLVSPV

-80 RNLDSNFERGITGG
+80 RNLDVNFERGITGG

-103 NPISFDYTFPTLG
+103 NPVAFDYTFPSIG
-116 SDFSS
+116 SNFSD
-121 SDVQTV
+121 SDVQIV
-127 KKYSLLD
+127 RKYSLMD
-134 YAGLPVGLK
+134 YAGLPIGL
-143 TDSAIAKLTT
+143 TSNSPIAKMCT
-153 DYYVRAYHSIYNE
+153 DYFIRAYHNIYNE

-185 FDDSIAPSTDVDKE
+185 FNNSITPSTTVDQE

-229 LSGQLPVWTSLATFG
+229 LSGELPLKWITYDEHGSVVDSQLQAFATSYYPFKVSLEYPNQAGISTGFQVTPDRKVLGSFSSTRITIPDSGVKETHSG
-244 SSKESSGGSINFVDS
+244 SSYGFGGLVS
-259 LQYRNMATPSQSIG
+259 LR
-273 RFLTTFQTSN
+273 
-283 SDELNVLSPNSFAR
+283 
-297 IATKDNVGNPIPE
+297 
-310 DPKSSFFVRLQDGT
+310 DGT

-387 QTSET
+387 QTSQT

-431 PTPLYTQGINRQWFK
+431 PIPLYTQGVNRQWFK

-475 DADTGIWGFQGR
+475 DKDTEIWGFQGR

-496 LACGAMRDTYAYW
+496 FACGAMRDTYGYW
-509 NFSRHFDKRPELDS
+509 NFSRHFDKRPELDA

-528 KPAETKKIYAV
+528 KPSESKKIYAV

-547 QFATVLDAVRPI
+547 QFATILDAVRPI

>member
-21 VDERC
+21 VDERS

-53 VINRFKPLVSPT
+53 VINRFKPLVSPV

-71 WVFYFFVPY
+71 WAFYFFVPY

-103 NPISFDYTFPTLG
+103 NPVAFDYTFPSIG
-116 SDFSS
+116 SNFS
-121 SDVQTV
+121 DTNVQTV
-127 KKYSLLD
+127 KKYSLMD
-134 YAGLPVGLK
+134 YAGLPVGLA
-143 TDSAIAKLTT
+143 SNSPIAKMCT
-153 DYYVRAYHSIYNE
+153 DYFIRAYHSIYND

-185 FDDSIAPSTDVDKE
+185 FDNSLVPSTTVDEE

-229 LSGQLPVWTSLATFG
+229 LSGDLPVYFSVGDAIPTVDTPVFATSYYPNGVSLNSPNQAATR
-244 SSKESSGGSINFVDS
+244 SGVSVVAGGNGFKTYVDS
-259 LQYRNMATPSQSIG
+259 RVSI
-273 RFLTTFQTSN
+273 
-283 SDELNVLSPNSFAR
+283 PNSGVKGEPS
-297 IATKDNVGNPIPE
+297 T
-310 DPKSSFFVRLQDGT
+310 SSSVVNGLVRLNDGT

-387 QTSET
+387 QTSQT
-392 TDTSA
+392 TDSSA

-425 GIAFCR
+425 GIVFCR

-460 SEQGIYA
+460 SEQGIFA

-475 DADTGIWGFQGR
+475 DDDTKIWGFQGR

-496 LACGAMRDTYAYW
+496 LACGSMRDTYAYW
-509 NFSRHFDKRPELDS
+509 NFSRYFDKRPELDA

-528 KPAETKKIYAV
+528 KPSETKKIYAV

>member
-21 VDERC
+21 VDERS

-53 VINRFKPLVSPT
+53 VINRFKPLVSPV

-71 WVFYFFVPY
+71 WAFYFFVPY
-80 RNLDSNFERGITGG
+80 RNLDPNFERGITGG

-103 NPISFDYTFPTLG
+103 NPVAFDYSFPSIG
-116 SDFSS
+116 SNFS
-121 SDVQTV
+121 DANVQTV
-127 KKYSLLD
+127 KKYSLMD
-134 YAGLPVGLK
+134 YAGLPIGL
-143 TDSAIAKLTT
+143 TSNSPIAKMCT
-153 DYYVRAYHSIYNE
+153 DYFIRAYHSIYNE

-185 FDDSIAPSTDVDKE
+185 FDNSLVPSTTVDEE

-229 LSGQLPVWTSLATFG
+229 LSGQLPVYSSL
-244 SSKESSGGSINFVDS
+244 SGGSGSVIASSATDGFLIASGGDNFIS
-259 LQYRNMATPSQSIG
+259 NLKLAGSAQTPFAKFLTPSSFNG
-273 RFLTTFQTSN
+273 
-283 SDELNVLSPNSFAR
+283 SDN
-297 IATKDNVGNPIPE
+297 
-310 DPKSSFFVRLQDGT
+310 FFIKLEDGT

-387 QTSET
+387 QTSQT

-425 GIAFCR
+425 GIVFCR
-431 PTPLYTQGINRQWFK
+431 PTPLYTQGVNRQWLK

-475 DADTGIWGFQGR
+475 DEDTEIWGFQGR

-496 LACGAMRDTYAYW
+496 FACGAMRDTYAYW
-509 NFSRHFDKRPELDS
+509 NFSRHFDSRPELDA

-528 KPAETKKIYAV
+528 KPSESKKIYAV

-547 QFATVLDAVRPI
+547 QFATILDAVRPI

>member
-1 MSDPFNSIRSL
+1 MSDPFNSILSL

-21 VDERC
+21 VDERS

-53 VINRFKPLVSPT
+53 VINRFKPLVSPV

-103 NPISFDYTFPTLG
+103 NPIAFDYTFPSIG
-116 SDFSS
+116 SKFSDT
-121 SDVQTV
+121 DVQTV
-127 KKYSLLD
+127 KKYSLMD
-134 YAGLPVGLK
+134 YAGLPIGL
-143 TDSAIAKLTT
+143 TSNSPIAKMCT
-153 DYYVRAYHSIYNE
+153 DYFIRAYHSIYNE

-185 FDDSIAPSTDVDKE
+185 FDDSIVPSTTVDAE

-216 LLSQQKGIAPSLP
+216 LFSQQKGIAPSLP
-229 LSGQLPVWTSLATFG
+229 LSGQLPVYTYYVDKGNAYSSVSNANSFSRHDYNDEATKFPDKTKFFMGRG
-244 SSKESSGGSINFVDS
+244 SNGSQAADF
-259 LQYRNMATPSQSIG
+259 
-273 RFLTTFQTSN
+273 
-283 SDELNVLSPNSFAR
+283 LSPMNFAPNYVDGKGTINSAFYV
-297 IATKDNVGNPIPE
+297 KLE
-310 DPKSSFFVRLQDGT
+310 DGT
-324 TFDVSEL
+324 TFDISEL

-387 QTSET
+387 QTSQT
-392 TDTSA
+392 TDSSA

-431 PTPLYTQGINRQWFK
+431 PTPLYTQGVNRQWFK

-475 DADTGIWGFQGR
+475 DKDTEIWGFQGR

-509 NFSRHFDKRPELDS
+509 NFSRHFDSRPELDA

-528 KPAETKKIYAV
+528 KPSESKKIYAV

-547 QFATVLDAVRPI
+547 QFATILDAVRPI

>member
-21 VDERC
+21 VDERS

-53 VINRFKPLVSPT
+53 VINRFKPLVSPV

-103 NPISFDYTFPTLG
+103 NPVAFDYTFPSIG
-116 SDFSS
+116 SNFS
-121 SDVQTV
+121 DANVQTV
-127 KKYSLLD
+127 KKYSLMD
-134 YAGLPVGLK
+134 YAGLPIGL
-143 TDSAIAKLTT
+143 TSNSPIAKMCT
-153 DYYVRAYHSIYNE
+153 DYFIRAYHSIYNE

-185 FDDSIAPSTDVDKE
+185 FDNSLVPSTTVDEE

-229 LSGQLPVWTSLATFG
+229 LSGDLPVYFSVGDTIPTVDTPVFATSYFPNGVSLNSPNQAATRSGVSVLA
-244 SSKESSGGSINFVDS
+244 GGNGFKTYVDS
-259 LQYRNMATPSQSIG
+259 RVT
-273 RFLTTFQTSN
+273 
-283 SDELNVLSPNSFAR
+283 VPNSGV
-297 IATKDNVGNPIPE
+297 KG
-310 DPKSSFFVRLQDGT
+310 DPGTSSSVVNGLVRLNDGT

-387 QTSET
+387 QTSQT

-431 PTPLYTQGINRQWFK
+431 PTPLYTQGVNRQWFK

-475 DADTGIWGFQGR
+475 DKDIEIWGFQGR

-509 NFSRHFDKRPELDS
+509 NFSRHFDSRPELDA

-528 KPAETKKIYAV
+528 KPSESKKIYAV

-547 QFATVLDAVRPI
+547 QFATILDAVRPI

>member
-1 MSDPFNSIRSL
+1 MSDPFNSILSL

-21 VDERC
+21 VDERS

-53 VINRFKPLVSPT
+53 VINRFKPLVSPV

-103 NPISFDYTFPTLG
+103 NPIAFDYTFPSIG
-116 SDFSS
+116 SKFSDT
-121 SDVQTV
+121 DVQTV
-127 KKYSLLD
+127 KKYSLMD
-134 YAGLPVGLK
+134 YAGLPIGL
-143 TDSAIAKLTT
+143 TSNSPIAKMCI
-153 DYYVRAYHSIYNE
+153 DYFIRAYHSIYNE

-185 FDDSIAPSTDVDKE
+185 FDDSIVPSTTVDAE

-216 LLSQQKGIAPSLP
+216 LFSQQKGIAPSLP
-229 LSGQLPVWTSLATFG
+229 LSGQLPVYTYYVDKGNAYSSVSNANSFSRHDYNDEATKFPDKTKFFMGRG
-244 SSKESSGGSINFVDS
+244 SNGSQAADF
-259 LQYRNMATPSQSIG
+259 
-273 RFLTTFQTSN
+273 
-283 SDELNVLSPNSFAR
+283 LSPMNFAPNYVDGKGTINSAFYV
-297 IATKDNVGNPIPE
+297 KLE
-310 DPKSSFFVRLQDGT
+310 DGT
-324 TFDVSEL
+324 TFDISEL

-387 QTSET
+387 QTSQT
-392 TDTSA
+392 TDSSA

-431 PTPLYTQGINRQWFK
+431 PTPLYTQGVNRQWFK

-475 DADTGIWGFQGR
+475 DKDTEIWGFQGR

-509 NFSRHFDKRPELDS
+509 NFSRHFDSRPELDA

-528 KPAETKKIYAV
+528 KPSESKKIYAV

-547 QFATVLDAVRPI
+547 QFATILDAVRPI

>member
-21 VDERC
+21 VDERS

-53 VINRFKPLVSPT
+53 VINRFKPLVSPV

-71 WVFYFFVPY
+71 WAFYFFVPY
-80 RNLDSNFERGITGG
+80 RNLDPNFERGITGG

-103 NPISFDYTFPTLG
+103 NPVAFDYSFPSVG
-116 SDFSS
+116 SSFSDD
-121 SDVQTV
+121 DVQTV
-127 KKYSLLD
+127 KKYSLMD
-134 YAGLPVGLK
+134 YAGLPIGL
-143 TDSAIAKLTT
+143 TSNSPIAKMCT
-153 DYYVRAYHSIYNE
+153 DYFIRAYHSIYNE

-185 FDDSIAPSTDVDKE
+185 FDNSLAPSTTVDKE

-229 LSGQLPVWTSLATFG
+229 LSGQLPVYTYYIDKGNAYTTVNSPISFNRHDYNDEATKFDKTKFFMSKISNG
-244 SSKESSGGSINFVDS
+244 SVSANF
-259 LQYRNMATPSQSIG
+259 
-273 RFLTTFQTSN
+273 
-283 SDELNVLSPNSFAR
+283 LSPKDFAPNYDEGKGTINSAFYV
-297 IATKDNVGNPIPE
+297 KLE
-310 DPKSSFFVRLQDGT
+310 DGT

-387 QTSET
+387 QTSQT
-392 TDTSA
+392 TDSSA

-425 GIAFCR
+425 GIVFCR
-431 PTPLYTQGINRQWFK
+431 PTPLYTQGVNRQWFK

-475 DADTGIWGFQGR
+475 EDDTKIWGFQGR

-509 NFSRHFDKRPELDS
+509 NFSRHFDSRPELDA

-528 KPAETKKIYAV
+528 KPSESKKIYAV

-547 QFATVLDAVRPI
+547 QFATILDAVRPI

>member
-21 VDERC
+21 VDERS

-44 GDNFKIYFN
+44 GDNFKVYFN
-53 VINRFKPLVSPT
+53 VINRFKPLVSPV

-71 WVFYFFVPY
+71 WAFYFFVPY

-103 NPISFDYTFPTLG
+103 NPVSFDYTFPSIG
-116 SDFSS
+116 SNF
-121 SDVQTV
+121 SDVNVQIV
-127 KKYSLLD
+127 KKYSLMD
-134 YAGLPVGLK
+134 YAGLPIGLA
-143 TDSAIAKLTT
+143 SNSPIAKMCT
-153 DYYVRAYHSIYNE
+153 DYFIRAYHSIYNE

-185 FDDSIAPSTDVDKE
+185 FDNSLVPSTTVDQE

-229 LSGQLPVWTSLATFG
+229 LSGQLPVYTSFG
-244 SSKESSGGSINFVDS
+244 VGSKTDSSIIAGNLSYLYTNVMVPSGASSGD
-259 LQYRNMATPSQSIG
+259 PW
-273 RFLTTFQTSN
+273 LTGLSTTEN
-283 SDELNVLSPNSFAR
+283 PKKAPILSP
-297 IATKDNVGNPIPE
+297 KDFKNAKLEGDGN
-310 DPKSSFFVRLQDGT
+310 FFVKLEDGT

-387 QTSET
+387 QTSQT
-392 TDTSA
+392 TDSSA

-425 GIAFCR
+425 GIVFCR
-431 PTPLYTQGINRQWFK
+431 PTPLYTQGVNRQWFK

-475 DADTGIWGFQGR
+475 EDDTAIWGFQGR

-509 NFSRHFDKRPELDS
+509 NFSRHFDSRPELDA

-528 KPAETKKIYAV
+528 KPSESKKIYSV

-547 QFATVLDAVRPI
+547 QFATILDAVRPI